1 MTHAVVCEDLWKAY
15 RLRRSVGLRGAL
27 LGGVP
32 RDTRFARHWAL
43 SGVNFIVTRG
53 QALGVIGPNG
63 SGKTTLLATLLGA
76 ILPDRGRATLDGRP
90 ASLLELGAGF
100 QGHLTGRENVYLY
113 GSVLGMTLEEI
124 RERFDRIAQFSEMEA
139 SLDRPLRRY
148 SAGMIARLRFSVII
162 HSPAEILLIDE
173 VLTVGDARFQR
184 KCLDALREF
193 KRRGGTLIL
202 VSHDMEEIAS
212 LCDDAVC
219 LDFGSVV
226 DAGPAREV
234 AARYQ
239 DRTLGP
245 GHSQAQGMNARI
257 SLLLPTRGRTELLR
271 RFLESVLARSERP
284 DLVEV
289 VVYSDE
295 DDPSSHGL
303 QVEGLEVRTIVGPRA
318 SMGDYNTACLERS
331 RGDIVVLGN
340 DDVVIQTRGWDRKL
354 REMHA
359 AMRDQVY
366 LAYPNDLFKGRG
378 LSAFPILSRAACGLL
393 GEPFPRAYRGAFID
407 YHLLDIFKRLEA
419 RGHPRLIYLEDVV
432 FEHMHYRTGKG
443 DFDEIYGKRDRFG
456 DDDTF
461 LRMRDERNSAA
472 QRLLVAIE
480 GENARRAQAAAAL
493 PTPPQ
498 LLKVSLLD
506 RELPVSWRLRLFL
519 WFLARNLAR
528 LVLGRRPHAT
538 APGKQA

>member
-1 MTHAVVCEDLWKAY
+1 MTHAVVCENVWKSY
-15 RLRRSVGLRGAL
+15 RMRRPVGLRGLL
-27 LGGVP
+27 LGGAP

-63 SGKTTLLATLLGA
+63 SGKTTLLAILLGA
-76 ILPDRGRATLDGRP
+76 VQADRGRASLNGRA

-113 GSVLGMTLEEI
+113 GSILGMTLAEI
-124 RERFDRIAQFSEMEA
+124 RSRYERIAEFSEMEA
-139 SLDRPLRRY
+139 SLDRPLRKY

-162 HSPAEILLIDE
+162 HSPADILLIDE

-184 KCLDALREF
+184 KCVGALREF
-193 KRRGGTLIL
+193 KERGGTLIL
-202 VSHDMEEIAS
+202 VSHGMDEIAEV
-212 LCDDAVC
+212 CDDAIC
-219 LDFGSVV
+219 LDFGSIV
-226 DAGPAREV
+226 DAGPARDV

-239 DRTLGP
+239 DRTLGR
-245 GHSQAQGMNARI
+245 GNLQAQGMNARI
-257 SLLLPTRGRTELLR
+257 SLLLPTRGRAELLR

-289 VVYSDE
+289 VVYADA
-295 DDPSSHGL
+295 DDPSSHGF

-318 SMGDYNTACLERS
+318 SMGDYNTACFERS
-331 RGDIVVLGN
+331 RGDIVVLAN

-359 AMRDQVY
+359 AMQDRVY

-378 LSAFPILSRAACGLL
+378 LSAFPILSRAACQML

-407 YHLLDIFKRLEA
+407 YHLLDIFKRLER

-461 LRMRDERNSAA
+461 LRMRDERNAA
-472 QRLLVAIE
+472 AARLLAAIE
-480 GENARRAQAAAAL
+480 GEEAPRPTVAAA
-493 PTPPQ
+493 PTPPE
-498 LLKVSLLD
+498 LLQVSLLD
-506 RELPVSWRLRLFL
+506 RELPASWRLRLFL
-519 WFLARNLAR
+519 WFVARSLAR
-528 LVLGRRPHAT
+528 LVLDRRRTHV
-538 APGKQA
+538 PGL

>member
-1 MTHAVVCEDLWKAY
+1 MTHAVVCENVWKSY
-15 RLRRSVGLRGAL
+15 RMRRPVGLRGML

-63 SGKTTLLATLLGA
+63 SGKTTLLAILIGA
-76 ILPDRGRATLDGRP
+76 VQADRGHASLNGRA

-113 GSVLGMTLEEI
+113 GSILGMTLAEI
-124 RERFDRIAQFSEMEA
+124 RSRFDRIAEFSEMEA

-148 SAGMIARLRFSVII
+148 SPGMIARLRFSVII
-162 HSPAEILLIDE
+162 HSPADILLIDE

-184 KCLDALREF
+184 KCLGALREF
-193 KRRGGTLIL
+193 KERGGTLIL
-202 VSHDMEEIAS
+202 VSHDMEEIAE
-212 LCDDAVC
+212 LCDDAIC

-239 DRTLGP
+239 DRTIGP
-245 GHSQAQGMNARI
+245 GQSPAHGMNARI
-257 SLLLPTRGRTELLR
+257 SLLLPTRGRPELLR

-284 DLVEV
+284 ELVEV
-289 VVYSDE
+289 VVYADE
-295 DDPSSHGL
+295 DDPSSHGF
-303 QVEGLEVRTIVGPRA
+303 QVEGLEVRTLVGPRA
-318 SMGDYNTACLERS
+318 SMGDYNTACFEGS
-331 RGDIVVLGN
+331 RGDIVVLAN

-359 AMRDQVY
+359 AMQDRVY

-378 LSAFPILSRAACGLL
+378 LSAFPILSRAACQML

-407 YHLLDIFKRLEA
+407 YHLLDIFKRLER

-443 DFDEIYGKRDRFG
+443 DFDAIYGKRDRFG

-461 LRMRDERNSAA
+461 LRMRDERNAA
-472 QRLLVAIE
+472 AGRLLAAIE
-480 GENARRAQAAAAL
+480 GEAAPRLPAAAA
-493 PTPPQ
+493 PTPPE
-498 LLKVSLLD
+498 LLPVSLLD

-519 WFLARNLAR
+519 WFVARNLAR
-528 LVLGRRPHAT
+528 LVLGRGREAR
-538 APGKQA
+538 A

>member
-1 MTHAVVCEDLWKAY
+1 M
-15 RLRRSVGLRGAL
+15 L
-27 LGGVP
+27 LGGMP

-63 SGKTTLLATLLGA
+63 SGKTTLLAILLGA
-76 ILPDRGRATLDGRP
+76 IPPDRGRAVLNGRA

-113 GSVLGMTLEEI
+113 GSILGMTLEEI
-124 RERFDRIAQFSEMEA
+124 RARFDRIVEFSEMEA

-162 HSPAEILLIDE
+162 HSSADILLIDE
-173 VLTVGDARFQR
+173 VLTVGDARFQS
-184 KCLDALREF
+184 KCLDALAEF
-193 KRRGGTLIL
+193 KRRGGTLLL

-212 LCDDAVC
+212 LCDDAIC

-245 GHSQAQGMNARI
+245 GQSQAQGMNALV
-257 SLLLPTRGRTELLR
+257 SLLLPTRGRPELLR

-284 DLVEV
+284 ERVEV
-289 VVYSDE
+289 VVYADE
-295 DDPSSHGL
+295 DDPTSHGF
-303 QVEGLEVRTIVGPRA
+303 QVEGLDVRTIVGPRA
-318 SMGDYNTACLERS
+318 SMGDYNTACFQGS
-331 RGDIVVLGN
+331 RGDIVVLTN

-359 AMRDQVY
+359 AMQDRVY

-378 LSAFPILSRAACGLL
+378 LSAFPILSRVACQLL

-407 YHLLDIFKRLEA
+407 YHLLDIFKRLEQH
-419 RGHPRLIYLEDVV
+419 GHPRLIYLEDVV

-461 LRMRDERNSAA
+461 IRTRDERNAAA
-472 QRLLVAIE
+472 QRLLAAIE
-480 GENARRAQAAAAL
+480 GDAAPRPLVPAA
-493 PTPPQ
+493 PTPPG

-506 RELPVSWRLRLFL
+506 RELPAAWRLRLFL
-519 WFLARNLAR
+519 WFLARNIAR
-528 LVLGRRPHAT
+528 LILGRGGAARA
-538 APGKQA
+538 

>member
-1 MTHAVVCEDLWKAY
+1 MTHAVVCENVWKSY
-15 RLRRSVGLRGAL
+15 RMRRPVGLRGLL
-27 LGGVP
+27 LGGAP

-63 SGKTTLLATLLGA
+63 SGKTTLLAILLGA
-76 ILPDRGRATLDGRP
+76 VQADRGRASLNGRA

-100 QGHLTGRENVYLY
+100 QSHLTGRENVFLY
-113 GSVLGMTLEEI
+113 GSILGMTLAEI
-124 RERFDRIAQFSEMEA
+124 RSRFDRIAEFSEMEA

-162 HSPAEILLIDE
+162 HSPADILLIDE

-184 KCLDALREF
+184 KCVGALREF
-193 KRRGGTLIL
+193 KERGGTLIL
-202 VSHDMEEIAS
+202 VSHGMDEIAEV
-212 LCDDAVC
+212 CDDAIC
-219 LDFGSVV
+219 LDFGSIV
-226 DAGPAREV
+226 DAGPARDV

-239 DRTLGP
+239 DRTLGR
-245 GHSQAQGMNARI
+245 GNLQAQGMNARI
-257 SLLLPTRGRTELLR
+257 SLLLPTRGRAELLR

-289 VVYSDE
+289 VVYADA
-295 DDPSSHGL
+295 DDPSSHGF

-318 SMGDYNTACLERS
+318 SMGDYNTACFERS
-331 RGDIVVLGN
+331 RGDIVVLAN

-359 AMRDQVY
+359 AMQDRVY

-378 LSAFPILSRAACGLL
+378 LSAFPILSRAACQML

-407 YHLLDIFKRLEA
+407 YHLLDIFKRLER

-461 LRMRDERNSAA
+461 LRMRDERNAA
-472 QRLLVAIE
+472 AARLLAAIE
-480 GENARRAQAAAAL
+480 GEEAPRPTVAAA
-493 PTPPQ
+493 PTPPE
-498 LLKVSLLD
+498 LLQVSLLD
-506 RELPVSWRLRLFL
+506 RELPASWRLRLFL
-519 WFLARNLAR
+519 WFVARSLAR
-528 LVLGRRPHAT
+528 LVLDRRRTHV
-538 APGKQA
+538 PGL

>member
-1 MTHAVVCEDLWKAY
+1 MTHAVVCENVWKSY
-15 RLRRSVGLRGAL
+15 RMRRPVGLRGLL
-27 LGGVP
+27 LGGAP

-63 SGKTTLLATLLGA
+63 SGKTTLLAILLGA
-76 ILPDRGRATLDGRP
+76 VQADRGRASLNGRA

-113 GSVLGMTLEEI
+113 GSVLGMTLAEI
-124 RERFDRIAQFSEMEA
+124 RSRFDRIAEFSEMEA
-139 SLDRPLRRY
+139 SLDRPLRKY

-162 HSPAEILLIDE
+162 HSPADILLIDE

-184 KCLDALREF
+184 KCVGALREF
-193 KRRGGTLIL
+193 KERRGTLIL
-202 VSHDMEEIAS
+202 VSHGMDEIAEV
-212 LCDDAVC
+212 CDDAIC
-219 LDFGSVV
+219 LDFGSIV
-226 DAGPAREV
+226 DAGPARDV

-239 DRTLGP
+239 DRTLGR
-245 GHSQAQGMNARI
+245 GNLQAQGMNARI
-257 SLLLPTRGRTELLR
+257 SLLLPTRGRAELLR

-289 VVYSDE
+289 VVYADA
-295 DDPSSHGL
+295 DDPSSHGF

-318 SMGDYNTACLERS
+318 SMGDYNTACFERS
-331 RGDIVVLGN
+331 RGDIVVLAN

-359 AMRDQVY
+359 AMQDRVY

-378 LSAFPILSRAACGLL
+378 LSAFPILSRAACQML

-407 YHLLDIFKRLEA
+407 YHLLDIFKRLER

-461 LRMRDERNSAA
+461 LRMRDERNAA
-472 QRLLVAIE
+472 AARLLAAIE
-480 GENARRAQAAAAL
+480 GEEAPRPTVAAA
-493 PTPPQ
+493 PTPPE
-498 LLKVSLLD
+498 LLQVSLLD
-506 RELPVSWRLRLFL
+506 RELPASWRLRLFL
-519 WFLARNLAR
+519 WFVARSLAR
-528 LVLGRRPHAT
+528 LVLDRRRTHV
-538 APGKQA
+538 PGL

>member
-1 MTHAVVCEDLWKAY
+1 MTHAVVCENVWKSY
-15 RLRRSVGLRGAL
+15 RMRRPVGLRGML

-43 SGVNFIVTRG
+43 SGVNFVVTRG

-63 SGKTTLLATLLGA
+63 SGKTTLLAILLGA
-76 ILPDRGRATLDGRP
+76 VQADRGRASMNGRA

-100 QGHLTGRENVYLY
+100 QGHLTGRENVFLY
-113 GSVLGMTLEEI
+113 GSILGMTLAEI
-124 RERFDRIAQFSEMEA
+124 HERFDRIAEFSEMEA

-162 HSPAEILLIDE
+162 HSPADILLIDE
-173 VLTVGDARFQR
+173 VLTVADARFQR
-184 KCLDALREF
+184 KCLGALREF
-193 KRRGGTLIL
+193 KARGGTLML
-202 VSHDMEEIAS
+202 VSHDMGEIAEV
-212 LCDDAVC
+212 CDDAIC

-226 DAGPAREV
+226 DAGPARDV

-239 DRTLGP
+239 DRTLGR
-245 GHSQAQGMNARI
+245 GNLQAQGMNARI
-257 SLLLPTRGRTELLR
+257 SLLLPTRGRAELLR

-289 VVYSDE
+289 VVYADE
-295 DDPSSHGL
+295 DDPSSHGF

-318 SMGDYNTACLERS
+318 SMGDYNTACFERS

-359 AMRDQVY
+359 AMQDRVY
-366 LAYPNDLFKGRG
+366 LAYPNDLFKGRS
-378 LSAFPILSRAACGLL
+378 LSAFPILSRAACQML

-407 YHLLDIFKRLEA
+407 YHLLDIFKRLER

-461 LRMRDERNSAA
+461 LRMRDERNAA
-472 QRLLVAIE
+472 AARLLAAIE
-480 GENARRAQAAAAL
+480 GEAAVRPPVATA
-493 PTPPQ
+493 PTAPE
-498 LLKVSLLD
+498 LLQVSLLD
-506 RELPVSWRLRLFL
+506 RELPFSWRLRLFL
-519 WFLARNLAR
+519 WFIARALAR
-528 LVLGRRPHAT
+528 LILDRRRTHVLGL
-538 APGKQA
+538 

>member
-1 MTHAVVCEDLWKAY
+1 MTHAVVCEDLWKSY
-15 RLRRSVGLRGAL
+15 RLRRPVGLRGML

-63 SGKTTLLATLLGA
+63 SGKTTLLALLLGA
-76 ILPDRGRATLDGRP
+76 VQADRGRATLDGRA

-113 GSVLGMTLEEI
+113 GSILGMTLAEI
-124 RERFDRIAQFSEMEA
+124 RSRYERIAEFSEMEA

-184 KCLDALREF
+184 KCLDALRDF
-193 KRRGGTLIL
+193 KAGGGTLML
-202 VSHDMEEIAS
+202 VSHDMEEIAN
-212 LCDDAVC
+212 LCDNAIC

-234 AARYQ
+234 AARYL
-239 DRTLGP
+239 DRTIGP
-245 GHSQAQGMNARI
+245 GRSQAQGMNARI
-257 SLLLPTRGRTELLR
+257 SLLLPTRGRSELLR

-289 VVYSDE
+289 VVYADE
-295 DDPSSHGL
+295 DDPSSHGFE
-303 QVEGLEVRTIVGPRA
+303 VEGLEVRTLVGPRA
-318 SMGDYNTACLERS
+318 SMGDYNMACFEGS
-331 RGDIVVLGN
+331 RGEIVVLGN
-340 DDVVIQTRGWDRKL
+340 DDVVIQTRGWDRKV

-359 AMRDQVY
+359 AMQDRVY

-378 LSAFPILSRAACGLL
+378 LSAFPILSRAACQLL

-407 YHLLDIFKRLEA
+407 YHLLDIFKRLE
-419 RGHPRLIYLEDVV
+419 RHGHSRLIYLEDVV

-443 DFDEIYGKRDRFG
+443 DYDEVYGKRDRFG

-461 LRMRDERNSAA
+461 LRMRDARDAAA
-472 QRLLVAIE
+472 QRLLAAIE
-480 GENARRAQAAAAL
+480 GESAQRPPAAAA
-493 PTPPQ
+493 PTPPD

-506 RELPVSWRLRLFL
+506 RELPFSWRLRLFL
-519 WFLARNLAR
+519 WFVARRLAR
-528 LVLGRRPHAT
+528 LLLLRRPA
-538 APGKQA
+538 ARA

>member
-1 MTHAVVCEDLWKAY
+1 MTHAVVCEDLWKSY
-15 RLRRSVGLRGAL
+15 RQRRPVGLRGRL

-63 SGKTTLLATLLGA
+63 SGKTTLLAILLGA
-76 ILPDRGRATLDGRP
+76 ILPDRGRAALNGRT

-113 GSVLGMTLEEI
+113 GSILGMTLDEI
-124 RERFDRIAQFSEMEA
+124 RSRYGRIAEFSEMGA

-173 VLTVGDARFQR
+173 VLTVGDARFQH
-184 KCLDALREF
+184 KCLEALRQF
-193 KRRGGTLIL
+193 KGRGGTLIL

-212 LCDDAVC
+212 LCDDAIF

-226 DAGPAREV
+226 DAGPARQV
-234 AARYQ
+234 AARYL
-239 DRTLGP
+239 DRTIGP
-245 GHSQAQGMNARI
+245 GQSQAQGLNARI
-257 SLLLPTRGRTELLR
+257 SLLLPTRGRPELLR

-284 DLVEV
+284 ELVEV
-289 VVYSDE
+289 VVYADV
-295 DDPSSHGL
+295 DDPSSHGF

-318 SMGDYNTACLERS
+318 SMGDYNTACLEGS
-331 RGDIVVLGN
+331 RGDIVVLAN

-359 AMRDQVY
+359 AMQDRVY

-378 LSAFPILSRAACGLL
+378 LSAFPILSRTTCRLL
-393 GEPFPRAYRGAFID
+393 GEPFPHAYRGAFID
-407 YHLLDIFKRLEA
+407 YHLLDIFKRLE
-419 RGHPRLIYLEDVV
+419 RHGHFRLIYLEDVV

-461 LRMRDERNSAA
+461 IRMRDERNAAA
-472 QRLLVAIE
+472 QRLLAAIE
-480 GENARRAQAAAAL
+480 GEAARRPLAAAA
-493 PTPPQ
+493 PTPPE

-506 RELPVSWRLRLFL
+506 RELPLSWRLRLFL
-519 WFLARNLAR
+519 WFLARSLAR
-528 LVLGRRPHAT
+528 LVLGRGREAR
-538 APGKQA
+538 A